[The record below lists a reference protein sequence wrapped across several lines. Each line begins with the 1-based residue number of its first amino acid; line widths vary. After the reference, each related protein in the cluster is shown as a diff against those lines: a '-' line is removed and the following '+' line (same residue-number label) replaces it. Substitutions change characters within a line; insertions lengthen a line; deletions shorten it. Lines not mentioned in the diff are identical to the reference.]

1 MYVIEGLSLCC
12 VLCVAQRGQTL
23 GPTQNLIGGKD
34 LQLSL
39 NLLLIIDYRES
50 REKSS
55 LSRGRSVYD
64 LF

>member
-39 NLLLIIDYRES
+39 KFAADYR
-50 REKSS
+50 
-55 LSRGRSVYD
+55 L
-64 LF
+64 